1 MPTRLTTATN
11 RLPLAELPSGTQA
24 EASINGS
31 MATRVRAS
39 GFRDKFIKLSPD
51 LISLSDASH
60 AEIVGSAHKIGLPI
74 PPLVRREHPDLF
86 VTVPERFA
94 IPDHTDRLKKAAA
107 IDRLKDTLSESY
119 FRRPCAVGVQQVD
132 EWIEEA
138 HYRIARDQNHANM
151 LVGTNPDLLADID
164 RAWSS
169 SGITSTFTAGFGL
182 WSFRGRVH
190 PAKDGGNYRSG
201 VRAFGRS
208 SLPFPASKRFDAGR
222 AD

>member
-1 MPTRLTTATN
+1 M
-11 RLPLAELPSGTQA
+11 
-24 EASINGS
+24 
-31 MATRVRAS
+31 
-39 GFRDKFIKLSPD
+39 
-51 LISLSDASH
+51 
-60 AEIVGSAHKIGLPI
+60 
-74 PPLVRREHPDLF
+74 
-86 VTVPERFA
+86 TVPERFA

-182 WSFRGRVH
+182 WSMLAGCSTSRQRRR
-190 PAKDGGNYRSG
+190 K
-201 VRAFGRS
+201 
-208 SLPFPASKRFDAGR
+208 LPKRRKGIR
-222 AD
+222 KVIPSIPSIEKV